1 MESALHRRRGIMSAN
16 GEHQIEES
24 RPARRPT
31 MKDVARH
38 AGVSVSTVSYV
49 LNDSGP
55 VAPTRRTRVL
65 DAVRV
70 LNYTP
75 NESARSLKKR
85 STSSIGLVVPDLTN
99 QFFALV
105 AEGVERA
112 AAERNVLVV
121 LCAPEATDRPE
132 PIHARLLQG
141 QRLDGVIYLSGAG
154 ASPSS
159 ILELAKSGPVV
170 LVDER
175 IPGFDLPAVVAD
187 SRRGAREVAAYV
199 LAQGHRRLAIIGG
212 PPVLWTADQRL
223 SGYREAIAAASLD
236 PDAVPV
242 AVGDYRQESGF
253 RLAAELLAGP
263 VQDRPTALLCANDQ
277 MAIGAIE
284 YCRSAG
290 IRVPEDLSVVG
301 FDDVPIARLIA
312 PALTTVGQPAREMG
326 SAAANL
332 LFARLDRG
340 AGDDPAAPESLE
352 PPLFSVTV
360 QIRESVAP
368 PTAATTAVK

>member
-1 MESALHRRRGIMSAN
+1 MTAK
-16 GEHQIEES
+16 GEQQIEDGRAS
-24 RPARRPT
+24 RRPT

-49 LNDSGP
+49 LNNSGP
-55 VAPTRRTRVL
+55 VASSRRARVL

-75 NESARSLKKR
+75 NESARNLKR
-85 STSSIGLVVPDLTN
+85 RTTSSIGLVVPDLTN

-112 AAERNVLVV
+112 AAERDVLVV

-154 ASPSS
+154 AAPSS
-159 ILELAKSGPVV
+159 ILDLAKSGPVV

-199 LAQGHRRLAIIGG
+199 LGQGHRRIAIIGG

-223 SGYREAIAAASLD
+223 AGYREAIAAASLN
-236 PDAVPV
+236 PDEIPV
-242 AVGDYRQESGF
+242 AVGDYRQESGY
-253 RLAAELLAGP
+253 RLAEELLSGP
-263 VQDRPTALLCANDQ
+263 VETRPTALLCANDQ

-284 YCRSAG
+284 YCRSAQLK
-290 IRVPEDLSVVG
+290 VPEDVSVVG

-326 SAAANL
+326 YAAAKL
-332 LFARLDRG
+332 LFTRIDPPGPDGDG
-340 AGDDPAAPESLE
+340 AEPPE
-352 PPLFSVTV
+352 PPLFSATV

-368 PTAATTAVK
+368 PPGV

>member
-1 MESALHRRRGIMSAN
+1 MTARDGQVEDGRGS
-16 GEHQIEES
+16 
-24 RPARRPT
+24 RRPT

-55 VAPTRRTRVL
+55 VALPRRARVL

-75 NESARSLKKR
+75 NESARNLKRR

-112 AAERNVLVV
+112 AAERDVLVV

-132 PIHARLLQG
+132 PMHARLLQG

-154 ASPSS
+154 AAPSS

-212 PPVLWTADQRL
+212 PLVLWTAEQRL
-223 SGYREAIAAASLD
+223 AGYREAIAAAALD
-236 PDAVPV
+236 PDEVPV
-242 AVGDYRQESGF
+242 AVGNYRQESGYE
-253 RLAAELLAGP
+253 LAERLLAGP
-263 VQDRPTALLCANDQ
+263 EETRPTALLCANDQ

-284 YCRSAG
+284 YCRAAR
-290 IRVPEDLSVVG
+290 IRIPEDLSIVG

-312 PALTTVGQPAREMG
+312 PALTTVSQPAREMG
-326 SAAANL
+326 YAAAKLLFNRLDPAIRAAAN
-332 LFARLDRG
+332 
-340 AGDDPAAPESLE
+340 PEDLE
-352 PPLFSVTV
+352 PPLFPATV
-360 QIRESVAP
+360 RIRESVSAP
-368 PTAATTAVK
+368 PT